1 MIVEDQAPAVAFLKR
16 ALSQGGT
23 QPVET
28 LETHISLIFLAGERA
43 FKMKKAVK
51 LPYADFSTPAL
62 RLAACEKEVV
72 LNARTAPNLYLG
84 VRRIARGADG
94 GFSFDGEGETADAL
108 VEMLRF
114 DQDCLFD
121 RLAEKGRLT
130 PAIMTDMAHAIA
142 RFHKEAPVIRKG
154 SGSGNIARVMD
165 INEAGFATS
174 RVFSAEELKLLFAKF
189 RAALATHAQH
199 LDRRAVLGKIR
210 RCHGDLHLRN
220 ICLLDGEPR
229 LFDCIEF
236 NEEIATIDILY
247 DLAFLLMDL
256 WHRGLKT
263 FANLVMNRYLDET
276 GEEEG
281 FVLLPF
287 FMAIRAAVRA
297 HVTATQA
304 AETDNKADALVETA
318 RSYKELALGLLDHT
332 PPRLI
337 AIGGL
342 SGSGKST
349 IAELVAPEL
358 GEPPGARF
366 LETDRIRKAMFGVS
380 AETRLG
386 PEAYRPEVSA
396 RVYDA
401 LTRRSVDIARAGGT
415 VVIAAVFD
423 RPDDRARIE
432 EAARKADAPFS
443 GLWLDADAETLRE
456 RVQGRRG
463 GPSDANDA
471 VLEKQLAHDR
481 GKIGWRRIDAR
492 PSPPDVA
499 RAILLRLAEGKSS

>member
-1 MIVEDQAPAVAFLKR
+1 
-16 ALSQGGT
+16 
-23 QPVET
+23 
-28 LETHISLIFLAGERA
+28 
-43 FKMKKAVK
+43 
-51 LPYADFSTPAL
+51 
-62 RLAACEKEVV
+62 
-72 LNARTAPNLYLG
+72 
-84 VRRIARGADG
+84 
-94 GFSFDGEGETADAL
+94 
-108 VEMLRF
+108 
-114 DQDCLFD
+114 LFD
-121 RLAEKGRLT
+121 RLAEEGRLT
-130 PAIMTDMAHAIA
+130 PAIMTDVAHAIA
-142 RFHKEAPVIRKG
+142 RFHKQAPVTHEG

-174 RVFSAEELKLLFAKF
+174 RVFPPAELDLLFTQF
-189 RAALATHAQH
+189 RAALAVHAGH
-199 LDRRAVLGKIR
+199 LDRRAVQGEIR

-220 ICLLDGEPR
+220 ICLLDDGPK

-256 WHRGLKT
+256 WHRDLKA

-281 FVLLPF
+281 FALLPF

-304 AETDNKADALVETA
+304 AETDEKAGALIETA
-318 RSYKELALGLLDHT
+318 RSYKDLAQSLLGHA

-358 GEPPGARF
+358 GDPPGARF

-380 AETRLG
+380 AETRLDA
-386 PEAYRPEVSA
+386 EAYRPEVSA
-396 RVYDA
+396 RVYDVLA
-401 LTRRSVDIARAGGT
+401 RRSIEIARQGGT
-415 VVIAAVFD
+415 VAIAAVFD

-432 EAARKADAPFS
+432 EGAHKANVPFT
-443 GLWLDADAETLRE
+443 GLWLDADAETLRQ

-471 VLEKQLAHDR
+471 VLEKQLR
-481 GKIGWRRIDAR
+481 GERGDIRWQRIDAR

-499 RAILLRLAEGKSS
+499 RAVLVWLAEGKSS